1 LNKRKTINQERLRE
15 IAWEVGHYY
24 PVPLTADYIALSMVH
39 PHLGHVHWNVRE
51 ESLKAAQKGKVKKL
65 HGTSMVARIY
75 DVTDILFN
83 GSNAHMSFDID
94 AGGLQGHHNFSV
106 DRPERSYLAEIGI
119 RTRDGSFH
127 PLSRSN
133 STYFDGDRPTGNYGT
148 AGLFEGGFLK
158 RTFHVDNIFDAPVYE
173 RMNQELAGIEREEA
187 LSVAVVFLQ
196 LSQDASRNNPLA
208 SFLKNVT
215 RQFGKF
221 GGNATVFTQNEK
233 DVIDT
238 GKKNITGKIQTV
250 SKKVSSKLIE
260 AHGSSPFHLI
270 HCHDWYS
277 TKAGIDAA
285 HQLKL
290 PLVLSLHS
298 TEYERA
304 RDNEMD
310 ALSTRICSWEKN
322 AVGKANLVIVPHSST
337 RKQVINLYGA
347 DPERVVIIP
356 DVFHEI
362 SADVS
367 RESTGARQLYGLTP
381 DVPVVLFAGE
391 MSHAAGADL
400 LMDALPTVCRNHRT
414 AHFIFV
420 GDGPL
425 KGELEARAWHSGIGH
440 RCRFPGHISRSA
452 FESVI
457 MTSDFVVIP
466 ARTWQ
471 DEGLAQMA
479 IDHGRP
485 VLATHQ
491 SGINCVVHGKTG
503 LVTFDNP
510 GSIIW
515 GVQELLF
522 NPLKESMHRIAVTKS
537 ARETPSIE
545 NIAAQHY
552 LYYEI
557 LLKELRGVNHA

>member
-1 LNKRKTINQERLRE
+1 
-15 IAWEVGHYY
+15 
-24 PVPLTADYIALSMVH
+24 
-39 PHLGHVHWNVRE
+39 
-51 ESLKAAQKGKVKKL
+51 
-65 HGTSMVARIY
+65 
-75 DVTDILFN
+75 
-83 GSNAHMSFDID
+83 
-94 AGGLQGHHNFSV
+94 
-106 DRPERSYLAEIGI
+106 
-119 RTRDGSFH
+119 
-127 PLSRSN
+127 
-133 STYFDGDRPTGNYGT
+133 
-148 AGLFEGGFLK
+148 
-158 RTFHVDNIFDAPVYE
+158 
-173 RMNQELAGIEREEA
+173 MNQELAGIEREEA